1 MADQQVEDL
10 TEVSVPALGDLNLT
24 VDVSDTTD
32 DTGGTTGKLTHQ
44 RKLGLTSLND
54 FRLSLEQD
62 VPLSS
67 SDQSAKTT
75 IYCNPWRGNRIVLHD
90 GMRRVLCHASSFS
103 VAVPSTTFRHFD
115 VFGYLSGSTPT
126 LECVNWNL
134 TSGSIT
140 AATGASVEVQ
150 VTSNS
155 HGLSNGDLV
164 GITGMTGNTN
174 PNGGIWRVSS
184 VATNTFN
191 LQGCIGNGTYSGP
204 SGTWHKLTGCTR
216 ATALAY
222 SEGWLSKSGDTSKIY
237 LGTGLTT
244 GTSGQCQ
251 DTSRWCF
258 LWNYFN
264 QVLRHVTSF
273 DSGSHTLTS
282 SAGRDWNSYT
292 AGVATKARCG
302 FVCGDAGIAILGCI
316 SARKNSTNACNMV
329 MDPYLNTASVGP
341 IVQVNTTVQ
350 GFGGSVQFGA
360 RAAVGFNTLSL
371 YEFEYGGVDSN
382 PTSGL
387 SLMEFL
393 G

>member
-32 DTGGTTGKLTHQ
+32 DLGGTTGKLTHQ

-90 GMRRVLCHASSFS
+90 GTRRVLCHASSFS

-140 AATGASVEVQ
+140 AATGASVEAQ
-150 VTSNS
+150 LTSNS

-164 GITGMTGNTN
+164 GITGMGGNTN

-191 LQGCIGNGTYSGP
+191 LQGCIGNATYTSG
-204 SGTWHKLTGCTR
+204 GTWHKLTGCTR

-258 LWNYFN
+258 LWNYYN
-264 QVLRHVTSF
+264 QLPRHVTAA
-273 DSGSHTLTS
+273 DTGSHTLTTS
-282 SAGRDWNSYT
+282 TSREWNAYN
-292 AGVATKARCG
+292 AGVSVKTRCG
-302 FVCGDAGIAILGCI
+302 MVAGDAGIALGLRLA
-316 SARKNSTNACNMV
+316 ARKSSANDCNFIAN
-329 MDPYLNTASVGP
+329 PLLNTGTTGP
-341 IVQVNTTVQ
+341 LVQINTTKQ
-350 GFGGSVQFGA
+350 GLTGSCGYA
-360 RAAVGFNTLSL
+360 TRAALGLNSLSIL
-371 YEFEYGGVDSN
+371 EVEYSGADSA
-382 PTSGL
+382 PDYGYTVL
-387 SLMEFL
+387 EFL

>member
-1 MADQQVEDL
+1 M
-10 TEVSVPALGDLNLT
+10 
-24 VDVSDTTD
+24 
-32 DTGGTTGKLTHQ
+32 
-44 RKLGLTSLND
+44 
-54 FRLSLEQD
+54 
-62 VPLSS
+62 
-67 SDQSAKTT
+67 
-75 IYCNPWRGNRIVLHD
+75 
-90 GMRRVLCHASSFS
+90 
-103 VAVPSTTFRHFD
+103 
-115 VFGYLSGSTPT
+115 
-126 LECVNWNL
+126 
-134 TSGSIT
+134 
-140 AATGASVEVQ
+140 
-150 VTSNS
+150 TSNS
-155 HGLSNGDLV
+155 HGLSNGDIV
-164 GITGMTGNTN
+164 GIASMGGNTN
-174 PNGGIWRVSS
+174 GNGGIWRVSS

-191 LQGCIGNGTYSGP
+191 LQGCIGNGTYTSG
-204 SGTWHKLTGCTR
+204 GTWYKISGCSR

-222 SEGWLSKSGDTSKIY
+222 SDGKLIKTGDASRRY
-237 LGTGLTT
+237 LGTGMTT

-316 SARKNSTNACNMV
+316 SARKNSTNTCNMV

-341 IVQVNTTVQ
+341 ILQVNTTVQ

-371 YEFEYGGVDSN
+371 CEFEYGGVDSN

-387 SLMEFL
+387 SLMEFM